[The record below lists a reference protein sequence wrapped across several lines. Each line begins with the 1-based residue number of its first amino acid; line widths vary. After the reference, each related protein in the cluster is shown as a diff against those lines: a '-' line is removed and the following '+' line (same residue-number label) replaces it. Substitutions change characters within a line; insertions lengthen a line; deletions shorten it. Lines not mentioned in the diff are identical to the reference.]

1 MHIFVMFR
9 VKNVHAEVGRW
20 SKRVKFIIVECPL
33 GQVFGV
39 DNYIPQDDRK
49 NTVLTSYFLFRL
61 TR

>member
-1 MHIFVMFR
+1 MFR